1 MYVLEFRE
9 QQSVYLCYPYV
20 KQTINDIEI
29 MKEGTK
35 KNFPAAC
42 QKVKLRL
49 EIKNARSGQKLIIEI
64 DKILFV

>member
-1 MYVLEFRE
+1 
-9 QQSVYLCYPYV
+9 
-20 KQTINDIEI
+20 

-35 KNFPAAC
+35 KIFPAAC